1 MSTLRI
7 EKYVDGIC
15 VEDMN
20 LPLAPLQFLAGL
32 LPPQARRDL
41 RRQGLDVDALLSD
54 AAAAAPVQWLDVEE
68 GRVAKRIRFSL
79 HD

>member
-15 VEDMN
+15 VEDMK
-20 LPLAPLQFLAGL
+20 LPLAPLRFLAGL

-41 RRQGLDVDALLSD
+41 QRHGLDVDALLSD
-54 AAAAAPVQWLDVEE
+54 TAAAAPAQWLDVEE
-68 GRVAKRIRFSL
+68 GRVSKRVRFSL